1 MANKP
6 RRKLTKEQFKKKR
19 DELAGQI
26 RDLMEEIPGFYGEDN
41 KEVFEYLRRELRLD
55 CSNGFIRAALY
66 SLVNKKE
73 IKRLSCNK
81 DTGNSRSKDRD
92 KGVIFLKEGVPFEDF
107 PPEFQAFVQEKRPE
121 ILAV

>member
-19 DELAGQI
+19 DEIAGQI
-26 RDLMEEIPGFYGEDN
+26 RGLMEERPGFYGENN
-41 KEVFEYLRRELRLD
+41 KEVFEYLRRKLCLD

-66 SLVNKKE
+66 SLVNKEE
-73 IKRLSCNK
+73 IKRLSCDQDAETPK
-81 DTGNSRSKDRD
+81 SKDRGR
-92 KGVIFLKEGVPFEDF
+92 GVIFLKEGVPFEDF
-107 PPEFQAFVQEKRPE
+107 PPEFQAFVREKRPE